1 MSTLWQDL
9 RYAARMAM
17 KNPGFTTIA
26 VITLAL
32 GIGINS
38 AIFSVVN
45 ALLVRPLPFEDL
57 DRIVALWERV
67 PSQGVERNETAAANY
82 FDWSAQQTSC
92 SHTGVYRGWS
102 ANLTGDGNPENMVGY
117 RVSASLFDVLGVRPL
132 HGRVFTT
139 EEEQPG
145 KENVVILNYGLWQRR
160 FGGDPAI
167 VGKTISINGVTSTVV
182 GIMPPEFNYPRG
194 GQLLAPLALTQSE
207 AQNRGSHYLLAV
219 ARLKP
224 GVSPAQAQAELD
236 TIMARLEREH
246 PNTNTG
252 RGIGVFP
259 LLDDTV
265 RFYSQALLT
274 LMCAVGFV
282 LLIACANVANLMLAR
297 AAGRDKEMAIR
308 TALGASRWHIMRGLF
323 TESLLLALIGGV
335 LGVLLAFW
343 ASDLFKSAI
352 PAEFFDFIPGWKNIG
367 VDFRVLAF
375 TLSLSV
381 LTGLLFG
388 LAPALQASKPD
399 LTAALKDKSSSGFG
413 SSGGSGKR
421 RLRSALIIAE
431 VTLSFVLLIGA
442 GLMMKSFI
450 RLIVADPG
458 FNAENVLT
466 MELSLPYEKYRE
478 AGQREAF
485 YRQLLERVEA
495 LPGVESAG
503 AVNHLPLGGSNTSTS
518 FLVEG
523 VPEPPPGQDF
533 DGRWRVCS
541 PHYFRALGMTL
552 LEGRAFTDRDR
563 AGAQP
568 VVIVNETLARKYW
581 PNESAI
587 GKRIRFTGDPARNP
601 WMQVVGV
608 VRDVK
613 HELSLEVTPE
623 YYLPHSQD
631 AWGELVLA
639 ARTRGEPTALAS
651 AIRGEVLKLDN
662 DQPVSRIRT
671 MEQVSAESV
680 MLQRHSV
687 VALGI
692 FASLALLLA
701 AIGLYGVMSY
711 TVTQRTNEI
720 GIRVALGANPRDVMK
735 LVVRQ
740 GMALVL
746 VGVAVGVIASLGL
759 ARLIDTLLV
768 DVRPTDPLTFSI
780 SGLLLVVVALL
791 ACWIP
796 ARRAAR
802 VDPMVALRQE

>member
-1 MSTLWQDL
+1 MNMSNLWQDL

-17 KNPGFTTIA
+17 KNPGFTSIA

-45 ALLVRPLPFEDL
+45 ALLVRPLPFDDL

-82 FDWSAQQTSC
+82 FDWSAQQTSF
-92 SHTGVYRGWS
+92 SRTGVYRGWS
-102 ANLTGDGNPENMVGY
+102 ANLTGDDNPENMVGY
-117 RVSASLFDVLGVRPL
+117 LVSASLFDVLGVRPL
-132 HGRVFTT
+132 HGRAFTA

-160 FGGDPAI
+160 FGGDPGI
-167 VGKTISINGVTSTVV
+167 VGKTISLNGVARTVV
-182 GIMPPEFNYPRG
+182 GVMPPEFNYPRG
-194 GQLLAPLALTQSE
+194 GQLLAPLALTPDQ
-207 AQNRGSHYLLAV
+207 ARNRGSHYMLAV

-259 LLDDTV
+259 LLEDTV

-308 TALGASRWHIMRGLF
+308 TALGASRWRIVRGLF

-335 LGVLLAFW
+335 FGVLLAFW

-352 PAEFFDFIPGWKNIG
+352 PAAFFDFIPGWKHIG
-367 VDFRVLAF
+367 VDMHVLTF
-375 TLSLSV
+375 TLSLSM

-399 LTAALKDKSSSGFG
+399 LNAALKDKSSIGSGR
-413 SSGGSGKR
+413 SGKR
-421 RLRSALIIAE
+421 RLRSALVIAE
-431 VTLSFVLLIGA
+431 VALSLVLLVGA

-450 RLIVADPG
+450 RLIGADPG

-466 MELSLPYEKYRE
+466 MELALPYAKYRE
-478 AGQREAF
+478 ADQREAF

-552 LEGRAFTDRDR
+552 REGRAFTDQDR

-587 GKRIRFTGDPARNP
+587 GKRIRFTGDTARNP

-613 HELSLEVTPE
+613 HELNLEVTPE
-623 YYLPHSQD
+623 YYLPHAQD
-631 AWGELVLA
+631 AWGEMVLV
-639 ARTRGEPTALAS
+639 ARARGEPAALAS
-651 AIRGEVLKLDN
+651 AIRGEVLQLDE
-662 DQPVSRIRT
+662 DQPVSRIRA

-687 VALGI
+687 VALSV
-692 FASLALLLA
+692 FASLALVLA

-735 LVVRQ
+735 LVIVQ

-746 VGVAVGVIASLGL
+746 FGVASGSIASLGL
-759 ARLIDTLLV
+759 ARLIEPLLFEV
-768 DVRPTDPLTFSI
+768 DPTDPLIFSA
-780 SGLLLVVVALL
+780 SAALLATAALL

-796 ARRAAR
+796 ARRATK